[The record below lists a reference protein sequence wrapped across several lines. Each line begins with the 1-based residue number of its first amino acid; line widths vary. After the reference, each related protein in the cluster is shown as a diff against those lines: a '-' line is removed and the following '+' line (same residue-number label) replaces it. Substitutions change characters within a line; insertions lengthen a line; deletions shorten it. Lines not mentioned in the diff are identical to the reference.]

1 VSLPGFRG
9 GYAALLAFA
18 VFASASARA
27 ELPAPARRSA
37 PIQLA
42 VTVDDLPAVGAG
54 TPAWSKAQ
62 VLRAIIG
69 TLVLH
74 HVPEPVGFFNGSNM
88 DDDPR
93 TEAALRDWIEAG
105 FLIGNHTFSHESADE
120 VPPAAFERD
129 IERDQDVIGA
139 LDPAARRGTRY
150 FRYPYLDRGSP
161 KDDVQIRRFLSDH
174 HYRIADV
181 SVDFEDWAFSAAYAR
196 CSEHGDQAALA
207 SLAQSYLD
215 YALAALFWS
224 VDSAQRLL
232 GRAVP
237 QVLLIHADL
246 FTAQKLDEL
255 LDAYEAAG
263 VHFVSLSHALADP
276 VYRNAENAHHGD
288 TSLVRALSRERHKPL
303 RTFVPVPIAL
313 LDALC
318 REPVAATLPAP
329 AEPEDAAS
337 AASPP

>member
-1 VSLPGFRG
+1 VSVPGFRG
-9 GYAALLAFA
+9 VCAALL
-18 VFASASARA
+18 VFASADAHAEPTERA
-27 ELPAPARRSA
+27 HA

-42 VTVDDLPAVGAG
+42 VTVDDLPAVGAA

-62 VLRAIIG
+62 VLRAIMGALI
-69 TLVLH
+69 LH
-74 HVPEPVGFFNGSNM
+74 HVPAPVGFFNGINM
-88 DDDPR
+88 DDDPQ
-93 TEAALRDWIEAG
+93 TEAALRDWTKAG
-105 FLIGNHTFSHESADE
+105 FLIGNHTFSHESADQ

-129 IERDQDVIGA
+129 IQRDQDVIGA

-150 FRYPYLDRGSP
+150 FRYPYLDRGTP
-161 KDDVQIRRFLSDH
+161 KDDLQIRHFLRDH

-196 CSEHGDQAALA
+196 CTQRGDQQALA
-207 SLAQSYLD
+207 SLSEAYLD

-232 GRAVP
+232 GRSVP

-255 LDAYEAAG
+255 LSAYERAG
-263 VHFVSLSHALADP
+263 VHFVSLAQALADP
-276 VYRNAENAHHGD
+276 VYRSTENARHGD
-288 TSLVRALSRERHKPL
+288 TSLVRALWRERHEPL
-303 RTFVPVPIAL
+303 RSFVPIPTGL

-318 REPVAATLPAP
+318 H
-329 AEPEDAAS
+329 
-337 AASPP
+337 